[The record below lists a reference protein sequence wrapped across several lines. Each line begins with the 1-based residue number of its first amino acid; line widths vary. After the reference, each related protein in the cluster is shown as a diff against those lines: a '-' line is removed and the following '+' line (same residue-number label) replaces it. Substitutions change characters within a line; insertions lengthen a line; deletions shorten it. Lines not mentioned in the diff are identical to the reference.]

1 MYLHCYEMEYNMMV
15 NFSFIKKVSCSCCRR
30 NICEKKRIWL

>member
-1 MYLHCYEMEYNMMV
+1 MRG

-30 NICEKKRIWL
+30 NICEK